1 LLRALP
7 LHEGF
12 LRKLSQTNGLHAI
25 INLPPINAVPAL
37 MNWVIGMPFCVKC
50 GKQLETGAK
59 YCLYCG
65 KPVAS
70 PFAPSPKVSHGER
83 KFLAAILIVGL
94 LAIGG
99 LLFFV
104 LQPRT
109 PLRVIVPFPTAQN
122 PEPLPTSIPTS
133 PSAPSPSSAQN
144 QTSTNEEGQIRNVL
158 TGYFEAINR
167 HSPENAVTFFTDNVD
182 IQINHGKDYNYT
194 GPREGVK
201 SFLSTGF
208 SIAPDATITNL
219 TFSNMNINGND
230 ATVQANYAVSSK
242 LYKLSYSVTEHI
254 ELNREN
260 GVWKIAKTD
269 IVF

>member
-1 LLRALP
+1 
-7 LHEGF
+7 
-12 LRKLSQTNGLHAI
+12 
-25 INLPPINAVPAL
+25 
-37 MNWVIGMPFCVKC
+37 MPFCVNC

-65 KPVAS
+65 KTVAS
-70 PFAPSPKVSHGER
+70 PLPPSSRVSHDEG
-83 KFLAAILIVGL
+83 KFLAAILIVSL
-94 LAIGG
+94 LVIGG

-104 LQPRT
+104 LQPRAPLQVIT
-109 PLRVIVPFPTAQN
+109 PLPTAQN
-122 PEPLPTSIPTS
+122 PEPGPTSTPTS
-133 PSAPSPSSAQN
+133 PSTPSPAPAQN
-144 QTSTNEEGQIRNVL
+144 QTPANEEGEIRNVL
-158 TGYFEAINR
+158 TGYFEALNR
-167 HSPENAVTFFTDNVD
+167 HSPGDAVTFFTDNVE

-194 GPREGVK
+194 GPRKGVK

-230 ATVQANYAVSSK
+230 ATVQANYVVSSK
-242 LYKLSYSVTEHI
+242 SYNLSYSVTEHI
-254 ELNREN
+254 ELTRES